1 MIQVFTKEWE
11 ITKNY
16 IFDVTSKASV
26 INLDWHDFE
35 HRAQAGRPVVAVK
48 VDEPLAFSELMS
60 EGIGLAKQHIRG
72 TLSSLMI
79 VSACKTGKDL
89 MMEDMS
95 GMSECLNEYADAGVD
110 IVWSLQETADIE
122 HHLCV
127 MIFAFEK

>member
-11 ITKNY
+11 ITKTY
-16 IFDVTSKASV
+16 IFDVVEKKSL
-26 INLDWHDFE
+26 ICLDWHDFE
-35 HRAQAGRPVVAVK
+35 SRAMVSRPVVAVK
-48 VDEPLAFSELMS
+48 VDEPLTFSELIS
-60 EGIGLAKQHIRG
+60 KGIGLAKQHIRG